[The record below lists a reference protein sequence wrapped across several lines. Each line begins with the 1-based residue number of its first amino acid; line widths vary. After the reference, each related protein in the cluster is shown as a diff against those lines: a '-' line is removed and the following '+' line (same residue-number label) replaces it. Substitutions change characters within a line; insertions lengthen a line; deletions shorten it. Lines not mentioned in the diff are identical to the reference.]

1 TGYGRAQR
9 MIDGRDITVEIKSVN
24 HRFFEFSARLPR
36 AYGYMEE
43 KLKSFLYDQVSRG
56 KIDVA
61 VSIVASEGAGAHVEI
76 NKALAGS
83 YLLALRD
90 MGETLGLEDDVT
102 LSDIARFGDIFTVC
116 KMEEEQSVIWACV
129 QQVAGEALE
138 AFIEMRKTEGDKLKN
153 DILARLKSIEG
164 MTAQV
169 EARSPL
175 VVDAY
180 RERLYAKIQDLLA
193 DRQVDD
199 QRILTEAALFSE
211 KTAVAEETVRLM
223 SHIEQLRGFLAQEQP
238 VGRKLDFLV
247 QELNREANTIGS
259 KCQDIEISRV
269 VVEIKSEIEK
279 IREQIQN
286 IE

>member
-1 TGYGRAQR
+1 